1 MTDTPQHVKDIQ
13 LQLWLSKTQEER
25 LMQFLKDNDEM
36 FKAILQAKKDLN
48 IAFDPTKDWRH

>member
-13 LQLWLSKTQEER
+13 LQLWLVKTPEER

-36 FKAILQAKKDLN
+36 FKAILQAKKELN
-48 IAFDPTKDWRH
+48 IAFDPIKEWRH